1 MDEGLDE
8 LVIEKGVLLFDKQY
22 NNQRVYEDTL
32 SRMNLGDSFVL
43 VDPYGYKV
51 RAIRM
56 TAKRNNWNITS
67 RKITNDGNYRV
78 WLTEKD
84 GKSWI

>member
-1 MDEGLDE
+1 MDEGLEE

-22 NNQRVYEDTL
+22 NNQRVYENTL
-32 SRMNLGDSFVL
+32 SRMDLGDSFTL

-56 TAKRNNWNITS
+56 TAKRNGWNIAS
-67 RKITNDGNYRV
+67 RKITNDGDYRV

-84 GKSWI
+84 GKIWT

>member
-1 MDEGLDE
+1 MDEGLEE
-8 LVIEKGVLLFDKQY
+8 LVIEKGVLLFDKQR
-22 NNQRVYEDTL
+22 NNQGIYEDTL
-32 SRMNLGDSFVL
+32 TKMDLGDSFVL
-43 VDPYGYKV
+43 DDPYGYKV

-56 TAKRNNWNITS
+56 TAKRKGWSITS

-84 GKSWI
+84 GKTWT

>member
-1 MDEGLDE
+1 MDDRFEE
-8 LVIEKGVLLFDKQY
+8 LVIETGVLLFDKQY

-43 VDPYGYKV
+43 VDPYGHKV

-56 TAKRNNWNITS
+56 TARRNGWNITS
-67 RKITNDGNYRV
+67 RKITNDGNYRI

-84 GKSWI
+84 GKTWI

>member
-8 LVIEKGVLLFDKQY
+8 LVIETGVLLFDKQY

-43 VDPYGYKV
+43 VDPYGHKV

-56 TAKRNNWNITS
+56 TARRNGWNITS
-67 RKITNDGNYRV
+67 RKITNDGNYRS

-84 GKSWI
+84 GESWI

>member
-1 MDEGLDE
+1 MDEGLED
-8 LVIEKGVLLFDKQY
+8 LVIEEGVLLFDKQY

-43 VDPYGYKV
+43 IDPYGYKV

-56 TAKRNNWNITS
+56 TAKRNGWNITS

-84 GKSWI
+84 GKTWT

>member
-1 MDEGLDE
+1 MDEGLGD

-22 NNQRVYEDTL
+22 NNQRLYEDTL
-32 SRMNLGDSFVL
+32 SRMDLGDSFVL
-43 VDPYGYKV
+43 DDPYGYKV

-56 TAKRNNWNITS
+56 AAKRNGWNIAS
-67 RKITNDGNYRV
+67 RKITNDGDYRV

-84 GKSWI
+84 GKIWT

>member
-43 VDPYGYKV
+43 VDPYGHKV

-56 TAKRNNWNITS
+56 TARRNGWNITS
-67 RKITNDGNYRV
+67 RKITNDGNYRI

-84 GKSWI
+84 GKTWT

>member
-8 LVIEKGVLLFDKQY
+8 LVIETGVLLFDKQY

-43 VDPYGYKV
+43 VDPYGHKV

-56 TAKRNNWNITS
+56 TARRNGWNITS

-84 GKSWI
+84 GKTWT

>member
-1 MDEGLDE
+1 MDEGFDE
-8 LVIEKGVLLFDKQY
+8 LVIETGVLLFDKQY

-43 VDPYGYKV
+43 VDPYGHKV

-56 TAKRNNWNITS
+56 TARRNGWNITS

-84 GKSWI
+84 GKTWT

>member
-1 MDEGLDE
+1 MDEGFED

-22 NNQRVYEDTL
+22 NNQRVYENTL
-32 SRMNLGDSFVL
+32 SRMDLGDSFTL

-56 TAKRNNWNITS
+56 TAKRNGWNITS

-84 GKSWI
+84 GKTWT

>member
-1 MDEGLDE
+1 MDEGLED

-22 NNQRVYEDTL
+22 NNQRVYENTL
-32 SRMNLGDSFVL
+32 SRMDLGDSFVL
-43 VDPYGYKV
+43 DDPYGYKV

-56 TAKRNNWNITS
+56 TAKRNGWNITS

-84 GKSWI
+84 GESWI

>member
-1 MDEGLDE
+1 MDDRFEE
-8 LVIEKGVLLFDKQY
+8 LVIETGVLLFDKQY

-56 TAKRNNWNITS
+56 TARRNGWNITS
-67 RKITNDGNYRV
+67 RKITNDGNYRI

-84 GKSWI
+84 GESWI

>member
-8 LVIEKGVLLFDKQY
+8 LVIETGVLLFDKQY

-43 VDPYGYKV
+43 VDPYGHKV

-56 TAKRNNWNITS
+56 TARRNGWNITS
-67 RKITNDGNYRV
+67 RKITNDGEYRV

-84 GKSWI
+84 GKTWT